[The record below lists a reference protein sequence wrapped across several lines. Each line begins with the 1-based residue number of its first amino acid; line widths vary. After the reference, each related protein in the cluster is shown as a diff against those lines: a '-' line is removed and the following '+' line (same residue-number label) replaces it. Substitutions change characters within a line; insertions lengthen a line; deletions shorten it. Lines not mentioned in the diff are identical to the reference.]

1 MIYVNLVLIAVVV
14 VYIVDISGVMDS
26 LKYGLSKWLNATVKR
41 LRPFDCSLCMV
52 WWAGVIYILTVDQF
66 SLSALCWV
74 AILSMLS
81 VQIGN
86 TLHLLRDVIDVGL
99 QWIFNKMTGYDKK

>member
-1 MIYVNLVLIAVVV
+1 MIYVNLVLIAVIV
-14 VYIVDISGVMDS
+14 VYIVDISGVMGS
-26 LKYGLSKWLNATVKR
+26 LKTGLSKWLGATVKR

-52 WWAGVIYILTVDQF
+52 WWVGVIYILTVDQF
-66 SLSALCWV
+66 SLSTLCWV

-81 VQIGN
+81 VQIGSMF
-86 TLHLLRDVIDVGL
+86 HLLRDMIDVGL